1 MKKSVENRT
10 MSVVLAELNASVDNY
25 NTATETAEKA
35 SLAVAQKLLV
45 EEYNNLSMLS
55 AYGACMKEKQPILA
69 LAKAYYYDVV
79 SIKDSLH
86 NEVIEGVQHSSVTR
100 AVKDGVKRLDLVKFI
115 EWTEE
120 HNKSV
125 ASDRYWKIKSE
136 EARGCIV
143 EQWKKF
149 FASKG
154 DTHTMSIGQ
163 TKKKLQAMVDALVFI
178 ATESGKNAVVVD
190 NTCAKWMLGFANS
203 RKDSKVENNIVIA
216 GNILPRGTWSTLIMD
231 MMHKLATG
239 KDYELIFGD
248 PEEDAKEEAQAEA
261 KASTDKAAK

>member
-10 MSVVLAELNASVDNY
+10 MSIVLAELNASVDSY
-25 NTATETAEKA
+25 NSASTPAEKA
-35 SLAVAQKLLV
+35 SLSVAQKLLV
-45 EEYNNLSMLS
+45 EEYNTMSMLS
-55 AYGACMKEKQPILA
+55 AYAACMKEPQPILA
-69 LAKAYYYDVV
+69 LAKTYYFDVV
-79 SIKDSLH
+79 STKDTLH

-100 AVKDGVKRLDLVKFI
+100 SVKDGVKRLDLVKFI

-125 ASDRYWKIKSE
+125 ASDRYWKTKTE
-136 EARGCIV
+136 EARACII

-163 TKKKLQAMVDALVFI
+163 TKKKLQAMADALVFI
-178 ATESGKNAVVVD
+178 KTETDKNAVVVD
-190 NTCAKWMLGFANS
+190 NSCAKWMLGFANN
-203 RKDSKVENNIVIA
+203 RKDSKAETGVAIT
-216 GNILPRGTWSTLIMD
+216 GNILNKSTWSVLIMD

-239 KDYELIFGD
+239 KDYELIYGD
-248 PEEDAKEEAQAEA
+248 PEESAEEAVKAEA
-261 KASTDKAAK
+261 EATK